1 MKRIHP
7 YKLVV
12 HLILAAVLTGS
23 CGKLEL
29 LKNVDSEAISAGE
42 DLKNQTI
49 WEFISSTSSIAND
62 TLKSLSLFTRA
73 VERAGL
79 KEFFGQDGQYTIIAP
94 RNTAMEAFIASLGYS
109 DLEDVPPAVLRNI
122 FLGNTV
128 NGKIFSYELPEGEL
142 MTFETMNK
150 DSISFIREPASTN
163 PYRVTINSAPTFVS
177 TAVRIR
183 SQNLLCKNGV
193 VHVIDT
199 YTHYIPR
206 TSAPDAASPGE
217 GSMSETLD
225 VLKDAYM
232 SNGSTTAKNT
242 NYGSAVSL
250 NVKKAAVDFTRR
262 AITQFEVRQPH
273 SFQRIGTAR
282 VGLYCTRVDGDGG
295 IVSLFED
302 EPIDWLE
309 NQVSWANCPIPGT
322 VPIGDVNLSP
332 GTGASGSV
340 NKWHY
345 IDITNAY
352 QDAVRQNKTFINV
365 GINTADNDL
374 FTFASKEYST
384 SSIPV
389 GTRAPIIILTSPV
402 ASILSNPVNAGITVD
417 RQSGN
422 KILTTSELKFEG
434 AESKNI
440 FFVVKDLP
448 QMGYLVVGG
457 RPVLQEGV
465 RFSQEQIEKGA
476 VRYLHSGEGNID
488 SFSLEG
494 QDFQGGFYDDVLTVN
509 VTIQ

>member
-1 MKRIHP
+1 
-7 YKLVV
+7 
-12 HLILAAVLTGS
+12 
-23 CGKLEL
+23 
-29 LKNVDSEAISAGE
+29 
-42 DLKNQTI
+42 
-49 WEFISSTSSIAND
+49 
-62 TLKSLSLFTRA
+62 
-73 VERAGL
+73 
-79 KEFFGQDGQYTIIAP
+79 
-94 RNTAMEAFIASLGYS
+94 
-109 DLEDVPPAVLRNI
+109 
-122 FLGNTV
+122 
-128 NGKIFSYELPEGEL
+128 
-142 MTFETMNK
+142 
-150 DSISFIREPASTN
+150 
-163 PYRVTINSAPTFVS
+163 
-177 TAVRIR
+177 
-183 SQNLLCKNGV
+183 
-193 VHVIDT
+193 
-199 YTHYIPR
+199 
-206 TSAPDAASPGE
+206 
-217 GSMSETLD
+217 
-225 VLKDAYM
+225 
-232 SNGSTTAKNT
+232 
-242 NYGSAVSL
+242 
-250 NVKKAAVDFTRR
+250 
-262 AITQFEVRQPH
+262 
-273 SFQRIGTAR
+273 
-282 VGLYCTRVDGDGG
+282 
-295 IVSLFED
+295 
-302 EPIDWLE
+302 
-309 NQVSWANCPIPGT
+309 
-322 VPIGDVNLSP
+322 
-332 GTGASGSV
+332 SV